1 MYSSLSLTN
10 FQEENGAAWISWLLD
25 AIHKIKY
32 QKQRPNVERVA
43 ACIRQHHPQYSNET
57 VFQVRLWSVHDCQ
70 RDLTNIVLQHLEESV
85 RSGQIQRSENKGKV
99 TYKDPE
105 SGPRGKSKHG
115 LKLGPSVDITKIF
128 VKAVRELGESGG
140 SNLRTVEKY
149 INSCYDVELEQ
160 VIYTAYSIQ

>member
-1 MYSSLSLTN
+1 MI
-10 FQEENGAAWISWLLD
+10 A
-25 AIHKIKY
+25 
-32 QKQRPNVERVA
+32 
-43 ACIRQHHPQYSNET
+43 RQI
-57 VFQVRLWSVHDCQ
+57 
-70 RDLTNIVLQHLEESV
+70 LTNIVFQHLEESV

-160 VIYTAYSIQ
+160 VMLMVIQILYSIQHRNRRHDLLRVHGLLLFPTSL

>member
-1 MYSSLSLTN
+1 M
-10 FQEENGAAWISWLLD
+10 
-25 AIHKIKY
+25 
-32 QKQRPNVERVA
+32 
-43 ACIRQHHPQYSNET
+43 
-57 VFQVRLWSVHDCQ
+57 
-70 RDLTNIVLQHLEESV
+70 
-85 RSGQIQRSENKGKV
+85 RSGHIQRSENKGKV

-105 SGPRGKSKHG
+105 SGPKGKSKHG

-160 VIYTAYSIQ
+160 VTYTLQHKAYSTVMSDVYDPKNLTFIFQPPQFIRDT

>member
-1 MYSSLSLTN
+1 MI
-10 FQEENGAAWISWLLD
+10 A
-25 AIHKIKY
+25 
-32 QKQRPNVERVA
+32 
-43 ACIRQHHPQYSNET
+43 RQI
-57 VFQVRLWSVHDCQ
+57 
-70 RDLTNIVLQHLEESV
+70 LTNIVFQHLEESV

-160 VIYTAYSIQ
+160 VMLMVIQLIHTLYSIQLYTV

>member
-1 MYSSLSLTN
+1 MI
-10 FQEENGAAWISWLLD
+10 A
-25 AIHKIKY
+25 
-32 QKQRPNVERVA
+32 
-43 ACIRQHHPQYSNET
+43 RQI
-57 VFQVRLWSVHDCQ
+57 
-70 RDLTNIVLQHLEESV
+70 LTNIVFQHLEESV

-160 VIYTAYSIQ
+160 VMLMVIQILYSIQHIYCIIILIMTLSHP

>member
-1 MYSSLSLTN
+1 M
-10 FQEENGAAWISWLLD
+10 
-25 AIHKIKY
+25 
-32 QKQRPNVERVA
+32 ERVA

-57 VFQVRLWSVHDCQ
+57 VF
-70 RDLTNIVLQHLEESV
+70 QHLEESV

-160 VIYTAYSIQ
+160 VRLQNNHYFTLVILPLKKNIQSVLHSHKYVTLLHLHSAIKKKTEL

>member
-1 MYSSLSLTN
+1 MVAREILTN
-10 FQEENGAAWISWLLD
+10 F
-25 AIHKIKY
+25 
-32 QKQRPNVERVA
+32 
-43 ACIRQHHPQYSNET
+43 
-57 VFQVRLWSVHDCQ
+57 VF
-70 RDLTNIVLQHLEESV
+70 QHLEESV
-85 RSGQIQRSENKGKV
+85 RIGQIQRSENKGKV

-160 VIYTAYSIQ
+160 VRLLVIHTSSLLLSCFYNYLIDQLGALPGF

>member
-1 MYSSLSLTN
+1 MI
-10 FQEENGAAWISWLLD
+10 A
-25 AIHKIKY
+25 
-32 QKQRPNVERVA
+32 
-43 ACIRQHHPQYSNET
+43 RQI
-57 VFQVRLWSVHDCQ
+57 
-70 RDLTNIVLQHLEESV
+70 LTNIVFQHLEESV

-160 VIYTAYSIQ
+160 VMLMVIHYYTAYSYILYNNPYHDPPPPVILQILDCPVLVPVETLSKYFDIRRNVI

>member
-1 MYSSLSLTN
+1 M
-10 FQEENGAAWISWLLD
+10 
-25 AIHKIKY
+25 
-32 QKQRPNVERVA
+32 
-43 ACIRQHHPQYSNET
+43 
-57 VFQVRLWSVHDCQ
+57 
-70 RDLTNIVLQHLEESV
+70 

-160 VIYTAYSIQ
+160 VIYYIIIYSTEYNHFFRIIYNSPMNTNT

>member
-1 MYSSLSLTN
+1 MR
-10 FQEENGAAWISWLLD
+10 GG
-25 AIHKIKY
+25 H
-32 QKQRPNVERVA
+32 
-43 ACIRQHHPQYSNET
+43 
-57 VFQVRLWSVHDCQ
+57 
-70 RDLTNIVLQHLEESV
+70 
-85 RSGQIQRSENKGKV
+85 IQRSENKGKV

-160 VIYTAYSIQ
+160 VIYTAYSIQHTAYSIVLITPASVDISCVLLRKFTRS